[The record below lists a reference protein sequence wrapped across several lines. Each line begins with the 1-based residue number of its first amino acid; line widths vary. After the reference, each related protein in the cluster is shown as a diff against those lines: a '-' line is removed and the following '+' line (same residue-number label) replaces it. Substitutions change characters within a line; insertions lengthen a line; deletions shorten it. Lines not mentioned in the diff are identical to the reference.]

1 LNADFDVVRG
11 VSLNLMFPKF
21 EVGLGELGVFAAP
34 VAVPKTPVYK
44 HNGPIFGEDDIGLAG
59 QVLPV

>member
-1 LNADFDVVRG
+1 
-11 VSLNLMFPKF
+11 MFPKF
-21 EVGLGELGVFAAP
+21 EVGLGKFGVFAAP